1 MKFVPKELRET
12 ADISR
17 GSTSWRSHL
26 KGAVSIGVIL
36 IVLYFLLGLA
46 ADLLASYIPDRWE
59 TYLFSSS
66 PEPEKKKTPDFRRAE
81 AVFRPLLQNPG
92 LRSLPYQLSVLD
104 LSMPNAVAVPGGHV
118 QVSPALLKAINA
130 ETGLA
135 MVLAHELGHHQGR
148 HSLKRLG
155 RGLMYG
161 MAMALL
167 FGDAGSSPLG
177 LSLVAAESSY
187 SRKQEREA
195 DEFGLKL
202 VYETY
207 GHTREALEF
216 FETIH
221 REYKSDT
228 SRWSSF
234 FASHPY
240 TPDRIAHL
248 RELQKSLP
256 EKRAPRPSARN

>member
-17 GSTSWRSHL
+17 GSMSWRSYL
-26 KGAVSIGVIL
+26 KRAVSVGVIL
-36 IVLYFLLGLA
+36 TVLYFLLGLA
-46 ADLLASYIPDRWE
+46 ADLLASYIPDQWE
-59 TYLFSSS
+59 TYLFSSRL
-66 PEPEKKKTPDFRRAE
+66 EPEKEKTPDLRRAE
-81 AVFRPLLQNPG
+81 TVFRRLLQNPG

-104 LSMPNAVAVPGGHV
+104 LSLPNAVAVPGGGV
-118 QVSPALLKAINA
+118 QVSAALLESINT

-135 MVLAHELGHHQGR
+135 MVLAHELGHQQGR
-148 HSLKRLG
+148 HNLKRLG
-155 RGLMYG
+155 RGLIYG
-161 MAMALL
+161 VAVALL
-167 FGDAGSSPLG
+167 FGDARSSPLG
-177 LSLVAAESSY
+177 VSLAAAESTY

-221 REYKSDT
+221 REYESDT

-234 FASHPY
+234 LASHPY
-240 TPDRIAHL
+240 TPDRIAYL
-248 RELQKSLP
+248 RELQKSLAT
-256 EKRAPRPSARN
+256 RRVD